1 MGTVFQDVPPRP
13 HAIGA
18 LTHTHTQDTHR
29 NSTLLLLLLPPAA
42 ASRRRDRQ
50 TGRQRAERVGST
62 ATCVRGISVN
72 ARKLTYDTR
81 AFKLHDQTLVYL
93 SAVTAAGAERRDIEM
108 PAERPLRPPK

>member
-42 ASRRRDRQ
+42 AFPKERQ
-50 TGRQRAERVGST
+50 TDWQAESRESRLDGYVCARDLGERT
-62 ATCVRGISVN
+62 QTYVRHACV
-72 ARKLTYDTR
+72 
-81 AFKLHDQTLVYL
+81 
-93 SAVTAAGAERRDIEM
+93 
-108 PAERPLRPPK
+108 